1 MAGQEGAILVHQQI
15 GVSGNPYFHGF
26 IEIGNGSPSWT
37 GDPFPSATNGKNHFD
52 LSSFSGNSKITYG
65 CSVNCT
71 HAACGTSTAK
81 MVPGSWRDVF

>member
-1 MAGQEGAILVHQQI
+1 MVGHEGAILAHQQI
-15 GVSGNPYFHGF
+15 GVSGNPNLNGF
-26 IEIGNGSPSWT
+26 IQIGNGSPTWT
-37 GDPFPSATNGKNHFD
+37 GDPFSNSTSGNNHFD

-81 MVPGSWRDVF
+81 MVPGSWRDIF